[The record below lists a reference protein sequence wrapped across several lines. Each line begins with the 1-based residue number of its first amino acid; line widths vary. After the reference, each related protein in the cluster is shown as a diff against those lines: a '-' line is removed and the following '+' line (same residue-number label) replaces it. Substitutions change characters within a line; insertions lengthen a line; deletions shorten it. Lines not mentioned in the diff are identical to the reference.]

1 MSNWSEYLKFL
12 FAVITFSF
20 LSFPMSSYASEI
32 IFKDRA
38 GRILTKEDIKGISG
52 DVKWEINSG
61 TPIPEEAKRLHDL
74 GRVAGQKGES
84 KAAISYFRK
93 ASEIAPNWPYP
104 YYDLAF
110 TYLLNRD
117 FENAYDAYKRVDNL
131 APRGFFTTKTAV
143 HSLQGERNGKY
154 PQGTYLF
161 YLSLEWTNDLES
173 KQKIVDQLLRKV
185 PNFAPAWKEM
195 AALGIDDSKR
205 LDYLDKGLKA
215 DPDLETKGFL
225 LINKAL
231 IFANRGR
238 KNEAIP
244 ILGAL
249 ALDPTSPLDIEVIAK
264 KTLSMIVS
272 K

>member
-1 MSNWSEYLKFL
+1 M
-12 FAVITFSF
+12 
-20 LSFPMSSYASEI
+20 
-32 IFKDRA
+32 
-38 GRILTKEDIKGISG
+38 
-52 DVKWEINSG
+52 
-61 TPIPEEAKRLHDL
+61 
-74 GRVAGQKGES
+74 
-84 KAAISYFRK
+84 
-93 ASEIAPNWPYP
+93 
-104 YYDLAF
+104 
-110 TYLLNRD
+110 
-117 FENAYDAYKRVDNL
+117 
-131 APRGFFTTKTAV
+131 
-143 HSLQGERNGKY
+143 
-154 PQGTYLF
+154 F